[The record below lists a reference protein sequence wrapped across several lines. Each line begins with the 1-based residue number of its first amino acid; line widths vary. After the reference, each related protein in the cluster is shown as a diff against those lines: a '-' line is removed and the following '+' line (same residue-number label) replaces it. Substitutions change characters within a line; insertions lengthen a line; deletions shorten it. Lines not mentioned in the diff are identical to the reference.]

1 MRNAPSVDSLVTA
14 DWLKEHLNDPQIR
27 VLDVRG
33 YVHHVDDG
41 KGNMVVTYAGA
52 KEEYD
57 AAHIP
62 GAVYVDWTTD
72 IVDPDDPVPVQ
83 IAPAARFAAWASRV
97 GIGDATHVV
106 VYDHTGGTIA
116 TRVWWDLLYYGYDHV
131 SVLNGGWKKW
141 AADGMP
147 TSSEMT
153 IVTPATFTPRTRQ
166 AMRKTVDEVA
176 AISGARSIRPAQLID
191 ARAPDQYAGDVV
203 RSGRAGHIPGAIN
216 VPAATLFDPTTG
228 EWKSDD
234 ELAVILY
241 TAGVSDAQ
249 PTVAYCGGGVSATG
263 VLFAMHRTGHHD
275 WANYDGS
282 WNEWGPRT
290 DLPTET
296 SGAEAE

>member
-1 MRNAPSVDSLVTA
+1 MGNATPVDSLVTTA
-14 DWLKEHLNDPQIR
+14 WLNEHLNEPNLR
-27 VLDVRG
+27 VLDARG
-33 YVHHVDDG
+33 YVHHLDDG

-72 IVDPDDPVPVQ
+72 ITDPDDPVPVQ
-83 IAPAARFAAWASRV
+83 IAPAERFAAWASRA

-116 TRVWWDLLYYGYDHV
+116 TRVWWDLLYYGHDRV

-141 AADGMP
+141 AADSLP
-147 TSSEMT
+147 TSSEAIT
-153 IVTPATFTPRTRQ
+153 VLPATFTPHPRQGMRT
-166 AMRKTVDEVA
+166 TVDEVA
-176 AISGARSIRPAQLID
+176 RISGERSALLID
-191 ARAPDQYAGDVV
+191 ARAPDQYAGEVV

-216 VPAATLFDPTTG
+216 VPATTLFDPATG
-228 EWKSDD
+228 EWKSDED
-234 ELAVILY
+234 LASILHD
-241 TAGVSDAQ
+241 AGVSGEQ
-249 PTVAYCGGGVSATG
+249 PAVAYCGGGVSATS
-263 VLFAMHRTGHHD
+263 VLFAMHRTGHRN

-290 DLPTET
+290 DLPAEGSQVET
-296 SGAEAE
+296 D

>member
-1 MRNAPSVDSLVTA
+1 MQSATPVDSLVTTE
-14 DWLKEHLNDPQIR
+14 WLKEHLDDPNIR
-27 VLDVRG
+27 VLDARG
-33 YVHHVDDG
+33 YVHHIDDG

-52 KEEYD
+52 KEEYE

-72 IVDPDDPVPVQ
+72 ITDPDDPVPVQ
-83 IAPAARFAAWASRV
+83 IAPAERFAVWASRV
-97 GIGDATHVV
+97 GIGDATHVI

-116 TRVWWDLLYYGYDHV
+116 TRVWWDLLYYGHDRV

-147 TSSEMT
+147 TT
-153 IVTPATFTPRTRQ
+153 NAATTVAPATFTPRPRQ

-176 AISGARSIRPAQLID
+176 RISDERSALLID
-191 ARAPDQYAGDVV
+191 ARAPDQYAGEVV

-216 VPAATLFDPTTG
+216 VPSTALFDPATG
-228 EWKSDD
+228 EWKRDE
-234 ELAVILY
+234 ELAAILHG
-241 TAGVSDAQ
+241 AGVSDEQ
-249 PTVAYCGGGVSATG
+249 PAVAYCGGGVSATS
-263 VLFAMHRTGHHD
+263 VLFALHRTGHRD

-290 DLPTET
+290 DLPTESSRSET
-296 SGAEAE
+296 D

>member
-1 MRNAPSVDSLVTA
+1 MRNATPVDSLVTA
-14 DWLKEHLNDPQIR
+14 DWLNEHLHDPTLRI
-27 VLDVRG
+27 LDARG
-33 YVHHVDDG
+33 YVHHRDDG

-57 AAHIP
+57 ATHIP

-72 IVDPDDPVPVQ
+72 IIDPDDPVPVQ
-83 IAPAARFAAWASRV
+83 VAPAARFAAWASRA
-97 GIGDATHVV
+97 GIGDTTHVV

-116 TRVWWDLLYYGYDHV
+116 TRVWWDLLYYGHDHV

-141 AADGMP
+141 IADGMS
-147 TSSEMT
+147 TSNEAT
-153 IVTPATFTPRTRQ
+153 PVTPATFTPHTRQ

-176 AISGARSIRPAQLID
+176 AISGARSAQLLD

-216 VPAATLFDPTTG
+216 VPSAALFDPATG

-234 ELAVILY
+234 ELAAILRD
-241 TAGVSDAQ
+241 AAVSDTQ
-249 PTVAYCGGGVSATG
+249 PAVAYCGGGVSATG
-263 VLFAMHRTGHHD
+263 VLFAMHRTGHCN

-290 DLPTET
+290 DLPTE
-296 SGAEAE
+296 SGTGGES